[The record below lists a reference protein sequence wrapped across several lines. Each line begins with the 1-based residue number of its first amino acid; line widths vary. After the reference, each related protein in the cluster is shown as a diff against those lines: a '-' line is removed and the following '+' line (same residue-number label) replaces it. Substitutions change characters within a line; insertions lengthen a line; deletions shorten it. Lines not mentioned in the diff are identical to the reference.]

1 MSRTDVMSFSVNF
14 TLPPEIIKE
23 YFDGLAK
30 VESSKKSSS
39 DNSILYAL
47 APFLL
52 SRSNKSDDKSVND
65 LLNKIKKESK
75 KEDKKEVKKEESK
88 ENTKDYSHFIK
99 GVLSLLGYEN
109 DVDEELI
116 TAASKFVSTAEKQTS
131 DVKDEVK
138 DDVSKAINSV
148 FQNETTQ
155 NVVQKMVASLQECTD
170 GVTEIQLDLK
180 TNDLKNDDAKS
191 EKVYTDCY
199 EELADLLNTDKRA
212 SDLLSKIKKDGNM
225 LKLMQIINGTNKSE
239 PEVKAEAEATTE
251 LKTDVKEEV
260 TDKKEES
267 KSEANPNPNPVN
279 PLAGLASM
287 FSGGQGGQGLNDMMK
302 SLNQTNNPA
311 IDNMMKSFGPVM
323 EGLMGGNFPNVATAT
338 SSTTSTTSTTS
349 TQKKS
354 RPKTT
359 SEILQELEKSDEV
372 D

>member
-39 DNSILYAL
+39 DYSILYAL
-47 APFLL
+47 APLFLNQL
-52 SRSNKSDDKSVND
+52 SSYNNKTDDNLSK
-65 LLNKIKKESK
+65 LINKMKEEKKES
-75 KEDKKEVKKEESK
+75 KEESK
-88 ENTKDYSHFIK
+88 EEKKDDIKNDRDNMDIASILNTVKSIMTGFGCEQDLTDKAI
-99 GVLSLLGYEN
+99 SL
-109 DVDEELI
+109 
-116 TAASKFVSTAEKQTS
+116 VSSQIS
-131 DVKDEVK
+131 GEVK
-138 DDVSKAINSV
+138 KDDDIKNDDI
-148 FQNETTQ
+148 
-155 NVVQKMVASLQECTD
+155 
-170 GVTEIQLDLK
+170 K
-180 TNDLKNDDAKS
+180 TNDDIKNDDIKTNDVKPEEVKS

-225 LKLMQIINGTNKSE
+225 FKLMQIVNGAATGVANVTTSQTV
-239 PEVKAEAEATTE
+239 EVVNVQKAEIVNEPKLEAAPE
-251 LKTDVKEEV
+251 LKAEV
-260 TDKKEES
+260 ATES
-267 KSEANPNPNPVN
+267 KSEVPVN
-279 PLAGLASM
+279 PLAGLATM
-287 FSGGQGGQGLNDMMK
+287 FTGGQGGQGLNDMMK
-302 SLNQTNNPA
+302 SFGQTNNPA

-323 EGLMGGNFPNVATAT
+323 EGLMGGNFANASVPTT
-338 SSTTSTTSTTS
+338 STSTTTSTTST